1 MGVLLLRTIKKA
13 CVFTGMA
20 VGAGFA
26 SGREITDYFL
36 EYGGV
41 WVSGLLF
48 AGVLFFLAV
57 CGTSLIVRR
66 EGTAD
71 YGGYLSC
78 IMGRRAAAFTL
89 WVSGLFFFVM
99 FFAMISASA
108 TAASELFGIP
118 ERNGAAVFVLVCAV
132 IILNGID
139 AVEKISLFLVP
150 ALVLG
155 ITLMVPENWSMAET
169 LEPKGGSVYI
179 SAVIY
184 VSYNVI
190 AAPALVIGEGRPAS
204 AREDILTGLMCC
216 AALTV
221 MGIAAG
227 GGILSADGASAAEFP
242 LAAVAESRGDMFKYC
257 YTAVFAIALLTT
269 AVCNGMAAADFA
281 AERFGIGRKTAAVF
295 MLGASV
301 PLSGISFSAFVSKI
315 YPLFGL
321 AGILQLVGTIVYLAG
336 HLTKGRRRK
345 ENN

>member
-118 ERNGAAVFVLVCAV
+118 ESTGVAVFVLICAV
-132 IILNGID
+132 VILNGID

-155 ITLMVPENWSMAET
+155 ITLMAPENWSMAET

-281 AERFGIGRKTAAVF
+281 AERFGIERKTAAVF

>member
-118 ERNGAAVFVLVCAV
+118 ERAGAAVFVLVCAV

-139 AVEKISLFLVP
+139 AVEKMSLFL
-150 ALVLG
+150 L
-155 ITLMVPENWSMAET
+155 
-169 LEPKGGSVYI
+169 
-179 SAVIY
+179 
-184 VSYNVI
+184 
-190 AAPALVIGEGRPAS
+190 
-204 AREDILTGLMCC
+204 IL
-216 AALTV
+216 
-221 MGIAAG
+221 
-227 GGILSADGASAAEFP
+227 
-242 LAAVAESRGDMFKYC
+242 
-257 YTAVFAIALLTT
+257 
-269 AVCNGMAAADFA
+269 
-281 AERFGIGRKTAAVF
+281 
-295 MLGASV
+295 
-301 PLSGISFSAFVSKI
+301 
-315 YPLFGL
+315 
-321 AGILQLVGTIVYLAG
+321 
-336 HLTKGRRRK
+336 
-345 ENN
+345 

>member
-118 ERNGAAVFVLVCAV
+118 ERNGAAVFVIVCAV
-132 IILNGID
+132 VILNGID
-139 AVEKISLFLVP
+139 AV
-150 ALVLG
+150 
-155 ITLMVPENWSMAET
+155 
-169 LEPKGGSVYI
+169 
-179 SAVIY
+179 
-184 VSYNVI
+184 
-190 AAPALVIGEGRPAS
+190 
-204 AREDILTGLMCC
+204 
-216 AALTV
+216 
-221 MGIAAG
+221 
-227 GGILSADGASAAEFP
+227 
-242 LAAVAESRGDMFKYC
+242 
-257 YTAVFAIALLTT
+257 
-269 AVCNGMAAADFA
+269 
-281 AERFGIGRKTAAVF
+281 
-295 MLGASV
+295 
-301 PLSGISFSAFVSKI
+301 
-315 YPLFGL
+315 
-321 AGILQLVGTIVYLAG
+321 
-336 HLTKGRRRK
+336 
-345 ENN
+345 